1 MIWIAIL
8 TYTLIALVTANIFQD
23 AIIKTKKDDPTYEF
37 LFDENKI
44 SMSFIMTFLCL
55 FWPLLLILILL
66 EKPEE

>member
-23 AIIKTKKDDPTYEF
+23 VIIKTKKDDPTYEF

-44 SMSFIMTFLCL
+44 PMSFIMTFLCL